1 MGLGM
6 IAPENERRER
16 DAERDDRL
24 DGERDRELAI
34 EPLGLDVLLPPL

>member
-1 MGLGM
+1 M

-16 DAERDDRL
+16 DADAERDDRL
-24 DGERDRELAI
+24 DGDRDRELAI